1 MTAGFLNCFEEQNG
15 KIEGKISPASN
26 VKSQK
31 KSRAAGEK

>member
-1 MTAGFLNCFEEQNG
+1 MTAGFLNRFEEQNG
-15 KIEGKISPASN
+15 EIEGEISPASN

>member
-15 KIEGKISPASN
+15 KIEGEISPASN